1 MSTVVLYIAG
11 TGRSGSTVLAN
22 ILGEVDGVFAA
33 GEVRY
38 LWQRGLKEGRLC
50 GWRAARSRVSGLEPG
65 PAAAAG
71 RARRSEQ
78 EGRRDRLDAAAAP
91 GGSATSPG
99 FLRAPLCR
107 ASIPPR
113 SHRARPGAEPRS
125 AISTQRS
132 PMSPAAA

>member
-50 GWRAARSRVSGLEPG
+50 GCGLPVRECPVWRKALEEAGQLDDSSRADAVVSMLNHTGRMRNLPAILAGKVAPRLNPARALSGASARAAL
-65 PAAAAG
+65 A
-71 RARRSEQ
+71 
-78 EGRRDRLDAAAAP
+78 D
-91 GGSATSPG
+91 
-99 FLRAPLCR
+99 
-107 ASIPPR
+107 
-113 SHRARPGAEPRS
+113 
-125 AISTQRS
+125 
-132 PMSPAAA
+132 